1 MSNRVVASFDSF
13 DGDYCVDIRD
23 AKEMRG
29 WFPLHRRT
37 ARIFATDRDAMVQAL
52 ASVAW
57 LAEPAI
63 SVLANSHTSLN
74 TLAFG

>member
-1 MSNRVVASFDSF
+1 MGNRVVASFDSF
-13 DGDYCVDIRD
+13 DGDYSVDISD

-29 WFPLHRRT
+29 WFPLPRHA
-37 ARIFATDRDAMVQAL
+37 ARMFATDSDAMVQAL

-63 SVLANSHTSLN
+63 SVLANAHTS
-74 TLAFG
+74 